1 MGFESYRQ
9 GIEGEEI
16 ARAFLT
22 QQNYEILENNF
33 HSSQGEIDLIARDH
47 DCLVFV
53 EVKNYSFRSYGSP
66 LSAVGRTKKKSII
79 HAAEYY
85 LYKNN
90 IRNIFSRFDV
100 ITVYRRAN
108 GERVIEHY
116 KDAFYVN

>member
-1 MGFESYRQ
+1 MGIESYRQ

-16 ARAFLT
+16 AKAYLI
-22 QQNYEILENNF
+22 QQKYEILENNF
-33 HSSQGEIDLIARDH
+33 HSSQGEIDLIAKDG

-53 EVKNYSFRSYGSP
+53 EVKNYSFRSYGTP

-79 HAAEYY
+79 HAAEYF

-90 IRNIFSRFDV
+90 IRNTFSRFDV
-100 ITVYRRAN
+100 ITIYRKAD
-108 GERVIEHY
+108 GKRVIEHY

>member
-1 MGFESYRQ
+1 MGIESYQQ
-9 GIEGEEI
+9 GIAGEEV
-16 ARAFLT
+16 ARDYLIL
-22 QQNYEILENNF
+22 QGYEILEKNF
-33 HSSQGEIDLIARDH
+33 HSSQGEIDIIAKDQ

-66 LSAVGRTKKKSII
+66 LGAVGRTKKKSII

-90 IRNIFSRFDV
+90 IRNIYSRFDV
-100 ITVYRRAN
+100 ITIYRKAIGN
-108 GERVIEHY
+108 RVIEHY